1 MKSNKVLLLLLALFT
16 MVLSSACSYD
26 SEEAVLNGDV
36 VNMHGPVY
44 NYQKFKSFLE
54 SMEMKEEATV
64 RIANYA
70 LEGGP
75 TLYNLVFD
83 GTSINLEIDRSKN
96 KNRGNDLAKT
106 NMTCMDI
113 VEEVG
118 QQLFVYTLTGCDS
131 SVKSFTILN
140 VAKEQEEEHDHDH

>member
-1 MKSNKVLLLLLALFT
+1 MISKKVHLLLLVLLSMA
-16 MVLSSACSYD
+16 LSSACSYD

-44 NYQKFKSFLE
+44 NYPNFESFLE
-54 SMEMKEEATV
+54 SMEKNEEATV
-64 RIANYA
+64 RIANYT
-70 LEGGP
+70 LEGDP

-83 GTSINLEIDRSKN
+83 GTTIDLEIDRSKN
-96 KNRGNDLAKT
+96 KNRGNDSAKT
-106 NMTCMDI
+106 NMTCKDI

-131 SVKSFTILN
+131 SVESFTILN
-140 VAKEQEEEHDHDH
+140 VAKEQEEEHDH